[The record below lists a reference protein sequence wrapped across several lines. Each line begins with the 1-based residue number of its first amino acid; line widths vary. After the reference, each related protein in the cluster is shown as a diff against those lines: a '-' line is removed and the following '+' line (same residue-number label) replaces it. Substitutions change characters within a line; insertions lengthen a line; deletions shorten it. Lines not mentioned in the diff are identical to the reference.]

1 MTTKA
6 ERVLLPSAV
15 TPTHYSLSLTPDLDR
30 LEFVCDEEISVLVSE
45 ETDRVILHSKEIT
58 VSNAT
63 FSSAAGG
70 SSASPSLAE
79 ISYQLLDTTLTLR
92 FSSPLPLG
100 EGVLKI
106 SYRGILNSDMAGFY
120 KSSYADAEGKKKV
133 MASTQFEALDARR
146 AFPCWD
152 EPAVKATFSVTIT
165 IPSNLTALSNMPES
179 SVTHLSGGK
188 KRIVFETSPKMS
200 TYLLAWA
207 VGEFDVV
214 RAVTKHGVKIN
225 IYSPPGR
232 AEQGR
237 FALDAGVR
245 ALDFYDD
252 FFGVPY
258 PLPKLDSK
266 SQLAMTI
273 IVMI

>member
-1 MTTKA
+1 MATKA

-15 TPTHYSLSLTPDLDR
+15 TPSHYSLSLVPDLDR
-30 LEFVCDEEISVLVSE
+30 LEFLCDEEISVLVSE

-58 VSNAT
+58 VSSAS
-63 FSSAAGG
+63 FSSAAASG
-70 SSASPSLAE
+70 SSASPTLSE
-79 ISYQLLDTTLTLR
+79 ISYQLEATTLTLR
-92 FSSPLPLG
+92 FSAPLPLG

-152 EPAVKATFSVTIT
+152 EPAVKATFAVTIT

-179 SVTHLSGGK
+179 SMTHLSGGK
-188 KRIVFETSPKMS
+188 KKIVFETSPKMS

-214 RAVTKHGVKIN
+214 RAVTNHGVKIN

-258 PLPKLDSK
+258 PLPKLDSE
-266 SQLAMTI
+266 
-273 IVMI
+273 